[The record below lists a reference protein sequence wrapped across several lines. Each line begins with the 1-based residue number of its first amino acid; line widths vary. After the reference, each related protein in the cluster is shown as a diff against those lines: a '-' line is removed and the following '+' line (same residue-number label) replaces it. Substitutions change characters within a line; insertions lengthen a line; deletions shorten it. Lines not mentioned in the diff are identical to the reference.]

1 MYSLFRPLLL
11 SGLRP
16 GLAAR
21 GHAPLRL
28 NRPRP
33 LHASPI
39 QRSSNH
45 DPGEVSVDEEEP
57 IRLEDEGEYE
67 IILPLDEFSTAKA
80 IRTVPTRIQRPPYA
94 LAENV
99 RRFKE
104 TGEFEQGYRWS
115 EYDGRIMVGTV
126 EERKLRRAADLARR
140 VLRYAGGLVQEG
152 VTTDAI
158 DAAIHKFIVSNN
170 AYPSP
175 LLYKGY
181 PKSCCTSVNNILV
194 HGIPDDRPLRNTDII
209 NIDVTVYLDGFH
221 GDTSKTFLVGD
232 VDRIGRDLVQ
242 TTEEA
247 LEAGIRGKDFVV
259 CPAFTGHGIG
269 AVFHSPPWI
278 FHDVNE
284 EPGVMMPGDCFTI
297 EPCIVKGS
305 NPDYFVFPDDWTA
318 SSANWARSAQ
328 AEHMILI
335 TYDGADVLT
344 RDDSHLG
351 S

>member
-104 TGEFEQGYRWS
+104 TGDFEQGYRWS

-140 VLRYAGGLVQEG
+140 VLRYAGGLVQVRAQKFMFYVPRFISLSKEG

-247 LEAGIRGKDFVV
+247 LEAGIRVCGPGRPYRGIARAIHGVLQGKDFVV

-269 AVFHSPPWI
+269 TVFHRPPWI
-278 FHDVNE
+278 FHD
-284 EPGVMMPGDCFTI
+284 GKQG
-297 EPCIVKGS
+297 
-305 NPDYFVFPDDWTA
+305 TA
-318 SSANWARSAQ
+318 TV
-328 AEHMILI
+328 H
-335 TYDGADVLT
+335 
-344 RDDSHLG
+344 
-351 S
+351 

>member
-45 DPGEVSVDEEEP
+45 DPGEVSVDQEEP

-104 TGEFEQGYRWS
+104 TGDFEQGYRWS

-140 VLRYAGGLVQEG
+140 VLRYAGGLVQVRAQKSISYMQRFISLSKEG

-194 HGIPDDRPLRNTDII
+194 HGIPD
-209 NIDVTVYLDGFH
+209 
-221 GDTSKTFLVGD
+221 
-232 VDRIGRDLVQ
+232 
-242 TTEEA
+242 E
-247 LEAGIRGKDFVV
+247 
-259 CPAFTGHGIG
+259 
-269 AVFHSPPWI
+269 
-278 FHDVNE
+278 
-284 EPGVMMPGDCFTI
+284 
-297 EPCIVKGS
+297 
-305 NPDYFVFPDDWTA
+305 
-318 SSANWARSAQ
+318 
-328 AEHMILI
+328 
-335 TYDGADVLT
+335 
-344 RDDSHLG
+344 
-351 S
+351 